1 VELKYRYES
10 AVEQV
15 MRERGCVCGAGWLS
29 SVYGFRASAPLSD
42 AVNGTRKDAMNN
54 PDVEHPIQSQPDIGE
69 PPARADGLA
78 ESLSVQD
85 VMQRHEQRQRT
96 VPAGTL
102 FGALVG
108 LFMGAVVG
116 AACCW
121 LTGRFP
127 FFYQAVLIGAL
138 GGPIVGALIGLKE
151 RKTRG
156 GLARPDIATFICV
169 VYALL
174 PSLLL
179 VLQGVSGV
187 RGRFSGYL
195 LVGAVFAGPMIGLL
209 VGGILDR
216 AFEEYQKKSWGVA
229 LPFAVIGVAI
239 CIGLVCLFD
248 AIAYGPDP
256 KEVGRNVRTLLLSE
270 WNKTPHVR
278 DAGIDNVTLVRKDR
292 TQYSGFADVTF
303 AGRTERLL
311 LEVVVEGEMLEVSWT
326 NEPVGEPGR

>member
-1 VELKYRYES
+1 
-10 AVEQV
+10 
-15 MRERGCVCGAGWLS
+15 
-29 SVYGFRASAPLSD
+29 
-42 AVNGTRKDAMNN
+42 MNN
-54 PDVEHPIQSQPDIGE
+54 PDVEHQLQPQPDIGE
-69 PPARADGLA
+69 PPVLSGGLA

-85 VMQRHEQRQRT
+85 VIQRHEQRQRT
-96 VPAGTL
+96 VTAGTL

-108 LFMGAVVG
+108 LLMGAVAG

-121 LTGRFP
+121 LTGQLR
-127 FFYQAVLIGAL
+127 FFYQAVLIGTLA
-138 GGPIVGALIGLKE
+138 GTIVGALIGLKE

-156 GLARPDIATFICV
+156 QLVRPDIATFICV

-174 PSLLL
+174 PALLFI
-179 VLQGVSGV
+179 LQGISGV

-209 VGGILDR
+209 IGGILDR
-216 AFEEYQKKSWGVA
+216 AFEEFQKKSWGVA
-229 LPFAVIGVAI
+229 LPFAVLGIAL

-248 AIAYGPDP
+248 ALAYGPDP

-278 DAGIDNVTLVRKDR
+278 DAEIDNVTLIRKDR
-292 TQYSGFADVTF
+292 TQYSGFADVTI